1 MTNADAPMVSRSTKI
16 FFVCWILMM
25 GWVTSNF
32 LYNDPERDWVG
43 VQALRAHLQEMNRYP
58 GATPVGDM
66 DSLPQIHRSIISQSY
81 SVDDSFSD
89 VLSFHVAALPSQGWV
104 LRRRTA
110 RGAGFCRGTVYLGI
124 GKVKE
129 SRKAPS
135 TVSASAGTRTRIR
148 PPTAA

>member
-1 MTNADAPMVSRSTKI
+1 
-16 FFVCWILMM
+16 
-25 GWVTSNF
+25 
-32 LYNDPERDWVG
+32 
-43 VQALRAHLQEMNRYP
+43 MNRYP

-129 SRKAPS
+129 SRQGTVYSVSVSWHENPNSS
-135 TVSASAGTRTRIR
+135 TYCG
-148 PPTAA
+148 